1 MVSIVFPENTEEVI
15 DAIRGA
21 IGRLVDFYVVA
32 SSIACPVCDL
42 DPTTQTSVDSF
53 CPVCSG
59 VYWIPV
65 WSSISISGHITWG
78 DVDLM
83 GWQVGGKYFDGD
95 ARVQIKR
102 TSEHITIVEQV
113 QDNGYMVV
121 DDKIMDIKS
130 IIPRG
135 VQSLNRILI
144 DVKERE
150 R

>member
-1 MVSIVFPENTEEVI
+1 MPTIVWPSDTEEII

-21 IGRLVDFYVVA
+21 IGRTVDFYVVA

-42 DPTTQTSVDSF
+42 DPVTDTSVDSF

-65 WSSISISGHITWG
+65 WSSYSISGHITWG